1 MKALGGSRFSVL
13 SKDISTYKLEEPYIH
28 LQSVRKAS
36 CQFFFFF
43 KNIKNFK
50 CMCKK
55 LLGGFQVAETPP
67 F

>member
-1 MKALGGSRFSVL
+1 MKALGGSRLSVL

-36 CQFFFFF
+36 CQFFFF